1 MGARLTPR
9 ITVVIPTLGR
19 FAFLLD
25 AIRSVVAQ
33 TNPVS
38 QIVLVDDSADEEVHR
53 QMMEV
58 AASFPIVELH
68 TLDNSQGVSAA
79 RNFGLRKA
87 TGDYVIFLDDD
98 DLLHPR
104 MVESAMGIFS
114 TDQKVDAVVCLYGV
128 LFSPVGLGDYPGVF
142 PFDPRTLEH
151 HPLSKVDNSNFAQ
164 KRELECLPVSAF
176 LRYFIPVNSC
186 IVKRSVIGDT
196 QFPEDLQQG
205 EDTFFWLNLG
215 FKGCQFHLSEEFHVF
230 VRRHGQ
236 NATRSKLT
244 YIQEIPMCYRKLLSS
259 GLVTRRQDIFLV
271 KLKLF
276 YFAWKQD
283 STASLRLIFG
293 LLHYPELMVQ
303 EIIKY
308 FRVTVRDRKRL
319 MKYYFQD

>member
-1 MGARLTPR
+1 
-9 ITVVIPTLGR
+9 
-19 FAFLLD
+19 
-25 AIRSVVAQ
+25 
-33 TNPVS
+33 
-38 QIVLVDDSADEEVHR
+38 
-53 QMMEV
+53 
-58 AASFPIVELH
+58 
-68 TLDNSQGVSAA
+68 
-79 RNFGLRKA
+79 
-87 TGDYVIFLDDD
+87 
-98 DLLHPR
+98 
-104 MVESAMGIFS
+104 
-114 TDQKVDAVVCLYGV
+114 
-128 LFSPVGLGDYPGVF
+128 
-142 PFDPRTLEH
+142 
-151 HPLSKVDNSNFAQ
+151 
-164 KRELECLPVSAF
+164 
-176 LRYFIPVNSC
+176 
-186 IVKRSVIGDT
+186 
-196 QFPEDLQQG
+196 
-205 EDTFFWLNLG
+205 
-215 FKGCQFHLSEEFHVF
+215 VF